1 MAVELGTGYVSIT
14 SSAKGLDPFE
24 RFQSAK
30 VAAGN
35 VGNLGKA
42 LTIASAAG
50 AIVGNVV
57 SDAFNAIA
65 SSMSGAIARTD
76 TMANFPKVMSSLG
89 FSSDEASAAVQ
100 RVAERLDGLPSSTAD
115 ITSKVQ
121 QLAATTGNLGGATDI
136 ALAFN
141 DAMLAGGQGVEAA
154 NRAFVQYNQM
164 LSAGKVDMQSWNSLV
179 VAAPAQMDALAKSLL
194 GASANQKTLYN
205 ALKDGTVSFDD
216 FNRALVELDQ
226 NGSGSMASFE
236 EQARSATQGI
246 GTAMENV
253 QNRIQK
259 AIEKIIEAVGAANI
273 SSAINS
279 FSASFGQ
286 IADVVVNV
294 INGIKDTVDFS
305 AIGAAFQ
312 PLVDVFSGAGAA
324 IAANAHS
331 VGEGI
336 GHIAN
341 FVTPAFAAIIQT
353 VADALNALGGLL
365 APIAGVLGAVAAGFA
380 GLQIAGAVSGVVSAL
395 GAAFAGIQTVI
406 AAGGMIQSFSGL
418 GAVIA
423 TIAGGPIPLII
434 AGIAALIAGF
444 IALYQSSED
453 FRNGVSAVLDFLSS
467 TFGPVID
474 TLIQSVTGFAT
485 SLGDTLRPM
494 FDQLGTAIQTVSQTA
509 STVFGP
515 TMQAIGAALAPIVTI
530 VAGVANV
537 LFSVLGPAL
546 SAVAGI
552 AGSVFG
558 AAFNL
563 AAGII
568 SAAMQVIGGVI
579 QATCGVI
586 QMVIGV
592 FVGIFTGNW
601 KMASDGATAVFRGM
615 STALSGIINGI
626 VGFIGGALNAISSV
640 FSSVFNGIS
649 GVVSGV
655 FGGISNTI
663 GNVMGDAKNVVS
675 GALNAIAGFFSGLH
689 LEFPHINLPHFWV
702 RGGEAPWGI
711 GGMGSMPSFGVDWY
725 ARGGIVPRAAVLGE
739 AGAEAIV
746 PYTNSNIRPWAAALS
761 AAMGDGGRTTNIY
774 VDGAVVNG
782 DEQVKALFMD
792 FMSELSRLANMNVR
806 EAVAHA

>member
-35 VGNLGKA
+35 VGNLGRA

-57 SDAFNAIA
+57 SDAFSAIA

-76 TMANFPKVMSSLG
+76 TMANFPKVMTSLG

-121 QLAATTGNLGGATDI
+121 QLAATTGNLSGATDI

-141 DAMLAGGQGVEAA
+141 DAMLAGGQGVETA

-353 VADALNALGGLL
+353 VADAMNALGGLL

-380 GLQIAGAVSGVVSAL
+380 GLQIAGAVAGAVSSL
-395 GAAFAGIQTVI
+395 GAAIQTVI
-406 AAGGMIQSFSGL
+406 AASSMIQSLSGL
-418 GAVIA
+418 GAVIT

-434 AGIAALIAGF
+434 AGIAALVAGF

-474 TLIQSVTGFAT
+474 TLIQSVTGFAN

-494 FDQLGTAIQTVSQTA
+494 LEQVGSAIRTVSQTA
-509 STVFGP
+509 ADVFGP
-515 TMQAIGAALAPIVTI
+515 TMQAIGGVLAPIVTVI
-530 VAGVANV
+530 SGVANV
-537 LFSVLGPAL
+537 LSTVLGPAL

-558 AAFNL
+558 GAFNV

-568 SAAMQVIGGVI
+568 SAAMQVIGGMI
-579 QATCGVI
+579 QATCGMI
-586 QMVIGV
+586 QLVVGA

-601 KMASDGATAVFRGM
+601 QMARDGALTVFRGM
-615 STALSGIINGI
+615 ETALAGIMNAILGTITNVLSAAAGVFQSVANGI
-626 VGFIGGALNAISSV
+626 G
-640 FSSVFNGIS
+640 
-649 GVVSGV
+649 GVVSSV
-655 FGGISNTI
+655 FGGIGDTI
-663 GNVMGDAKNVVS
+663 GNVMGNAQNVVS

-792 FMSELSRLANMNVR
+792 FMTELSRLANMNVR

>member
-57 SDAFNAIA
+57 SDAFSAIA

-205 ALKDGTVSFDD
+205 ALKDGTISFDD

-246 GTAMENV
+246 GTALENV

-453 FRNGVSAVLDFLSS
+453 FRNGVSAV
-467 TFGPVID
+467 
-474 TLIQSVTGFAT
+474 
-485 SLGDTLRPM
+485 
-494 FDQLGTAIQTVSQTA
+494 
-509 STVFGP
+509 
-515 TMQAIGAALAPIVTI
+515 
-530 VAGVANV
+530 
-537 LFSVLGPAL
+537 
-546 SAVAGI
+546 AGI

-586 QMVIGV
+586 QMIIGV